1 MQDIKGVVFDVDGVL
16 IDSLEPHLRLCRDK
30 NIEYS
35 LGLTIPSV
43 EEFKALVR
51 SGVKVSPMKFFFL
64 SVGFP
69 EYYADLATEY
79 YNEFFM
85 QEYEPEPFEGLDN
98 VFASLKSSGIGIG
111 LVTSNV
117 KGNIYKPLANYLHY
131 FRSNCIL
138 AKEDYSGDSKA
149 NAILIVA
156 ERLGVRPSETLYI
169 GDQISDKVA
178 ADEAGVK
185 FAGVNYGWGLSGEE
199 MDFPVYESVYE
210 IAKSITSEAP
220 LCS

>member
-98 VFASLKSSGIGIG
+98 VNHNRGGFLPRPTSPILQLLNLLGFLKFLSSSLC
-111 LVTSNV
+111 L
-117 KGNIYKPLANYLHY
+117 
-131 FRSNCIL
+131 IL
-138 AKEDYSGDSKA
+138 Q
-149 NAILIVA
+149 
-156 ERLGVRPSETLYI
+156 T
-169 GDQISDKVA
+169 
-178 ADEAGVK
+178 
-185 FAGVNYGWGLSGEE
+185 
-199 MDFPVYESVYE
+199 
-210 IAKSITSEAP
+210 
-220 LCS
+220 